1 MTKKISLLLVMLLC
15 MNCIFTAASAYDSP
29 WSHYKGPA
37 SGEPAEQPTEEPV
50 VETPVEA
57 PVTEPVTEIIYDE
70 GTVADGLHSTGAEI
84 QSEKPAAIPEP
95 VIDVPAPVNNS
106 EPGTLFSGSGELR
119 TKTLTIDSIS
129 LYGEIDEN
137 TQNILNMLSGIK
149 MSSASQNGAASRTVI
164 DLSMQDN
171 PLFTLDVQSG
181 TPYYI
186 SSNFL
191 GEETYMIY
199 SEDEFA
205 EKLVTAFYRLME
217 KTSGDTSNLPELD
230 QVLSVIKSIRQ
241 GKIGTR
247 PDQITAN
254 FNLTQEVDPSALMA
268 PVMDIMTRFVPAEPT
283 KDLSYRYTDLDPE
296 TLEYEW
302 PAEASLPEISEAASA
317 TTAMFFGEDIITL
330 LDCLPQFLAD
340 NPDLTDALNQVIA
353 EAVSKTNSGTEIP
366 EGTDFLGELINSLR
380 ESSQSLED
388 YYLNLKIDND
398 AYGSPVLI
406 TVEIGKPQDNVN
418 TGLILTIMP
427 VNNYPQTAVDIA
439 ADAFQNDETLPLF
452 RMISNSQDGDSSLNF
467 RYADP
472 NDTALEFA
480 QNRHEFENGDN
491 LVAET
496 TINYDFSGISGK
508 ISAVKTSVPNSF
520 GGVDVFTQ
528 ATYDQ
533 SMMGQPMFTVDL
545 SAEVVSSDPLP
556 VLTPADAVHASE
568 MTETDFDNLAGTV
581 FMQLM
586 MIVMN
591 FM

>member
-57 PVTEPVTEIIYDE
+57 PVTEPVTEIIYDD

-149 MSSASQNGAASRTVI
+149 MSSASQNGAASRTII

-181 TPYYI
+181 TPYYV

-217 KTSGDTSNLPELD
+217 KTSDDTSNLPELD

-241 GKIGTR
+241 GTIGTR

-340 NPDLTDALNQVIA
+340 NPELTDALNQVIA

-366 EGTDFLGELINSLR
+366 EGTDFLSELINSLR

-398 AYGSPVLI
+398 TYGSPVLI

-520 GGVDVFTQ
+520 GGVDVFAQ

-545 SAEVVSSDPLP
+545 STEAVSSDPLP